1 MTNNDKP
8 GEGEY
13 KNTKIIEKLSV
24 RKKQSVSPYKGK
36 YLFPHMS
43 KKQIIRLLENK
54 RNRNNLS

>member
-13 KNTKIIEKLSV
+13 KNTKIIEKLRV

-36 YLFPHMS
+36 YLFPHMT
-43 KKQIIRLLENK
+43 KNQIIRLLENK
-54 RNRNNLS
+54 RYQEKQE